1 MICFRCK
8 TKYVLDKH
16 CPHCSMYS
24 KFNNT
29 MVKKY
34 IKRVNYKSKLVLN
47 YNLTKTQ
54 QEISLKI
61 QKTKKDI
68 LVHAVCGSGKTEI
81 VLNEIQN
88 FLKENKRVGFFIPR
102 IEIARE
108 IHKKLKLFFPDNSI
122 SLIYG
127 NKSTELTDIIVS
139 TCHQAPKYLNQ
150 IDLTI
155 LDEVDA
161 FPLSKMNILQKICF
175 NLAREKTI
183 FLSATPPDYLPK
195 NIDIIE
201 LNNRFHNKPI
211 PMPEVKKTKV
221 MQLHLL
227 KILKNNKTPLF
238 VFFPTIKIQ
247 NKYYNYFKNKF
258 NIKKINSKTKN
269 NKKKLYNFRSENT
282 PIIFTTSV
290 LERGVTF
297 PKLNIVVINAD
308 HDLYNSNAL
317 IQIVG
322 RVGRS
327 QKYPN
332 GQSTLLCFNQTHQ
345 IKKTIQE
352 IKFRNEMSNLHS

>member
-227 KILKNNKTPLF
+227 KILKKTKTLYLSFSQQLKFRINIIIILKINLILKELIPKLKIIKRNSIISDQKIHLLYLPPLF
-238 VFFPTIKIQ
+238 
-247 NKYYNYFKNKF
+247 
-258 NIKKINSKTKN
+258 
-269 NKKKLYNFRSENT
+269 
-282 PIIFTTSV
+282 
-290 LERGVTF
+290 
-297 PKLNIVVINAD
+297 
-308 HDLYNSNAL
+308 
-317 IQIVG
+317 
-322 RVGRS
+322 
-327 QKYPN
+327 
-332 GQSTLLCFNQTHQ
+332 
-345 IKKTIQE
+345 
-352 IKFRNEMSNLHS
+352 